1 MQGNSQVNNPM
12 IVSSNFVNNIKD
24 DKGSN
29 SLLNEKKQ
37 PSTMTNSTTSASRR

>member
-29 SLLNEKKQ
+29 SLLNEKK